1 MPFQWHCLQA
11 NKHNLLKLRWERS
24 SSEKS
29 LNLLPN
35 LLQHQH
41 QSQKWLKK
49 SPNLKWNLYPSQ
61 LIRFRYRQN
70 PFHSHRLIPFLCLL
84 LKYRQKKRNSRMRL
98 KLTMQHKTPLLEH
111 LDHNS
116 FQKHN
121 PCLHLN
127 LLLNHNRTL
136 LKQLQNLSK
145 K

>member
-29 LNLLPN
+29 QNLLPN

-41 QSQKWLKK
+41 QSQKLLKK
-49 SPNLKWNLYPSQ
+49 SLNLKWNQSLFQP
-61 LIRFRYRQN
+61 IRFRYQQN
-70 PFHSHRLIPFLCLL
+70 PFHFHRLIPFLCLQ
-84 LKYRQKKRNSRMRL
+84 LKCRQKKRNSRMRL
-98 KLTMQHKTPLLEH
+98 KLTMPLKTPLLEH

-121 PCLHLN
+121 PSLHLN
-127 LLLNHNRTL
+127 LLLNQYRKL
-136 LKQLQNLSK
+136 LMQLLNLSK